1 MDDNND
7 HHELFRAK
15 AEIAALLKLNLQ
27 QKVALEKESSKLY
40 KRIHAQQQQLSWLG
54 SKPRPFTCF
63 STDLPA
69 KPDYIM
75 VTEAMEKNIKER
87 LHALKDLLINIPFT
101 AIDVQTPKTATT
113 WLSPFPS
120 SCLTTPETQDD
131 DSDKEIPTTF
141 TEKVQWLNSEL
152 LAMFDEL
159 NNLVTHKMTL
169 IEKLQQTASAT
180 AASIA
185 HSSAV
190 LEQNLDEKLHALLAL
205 IAVEDSSNTSSS
217 NTSFKYACLNPLTI
231 FSTSHNEGLGL
242 EKNDLVPP
250 EVQVQN
256 VQTRC
261 LKLLDETYQAMENRL
276 EQERYGKSV
285 IFFDQEAQ
293 ITALNAS
300 LKANQEELTKSHNE
314 STSVREL
321 LAEVTADCHWF
332 KEQHQ
337 VLLDQVAQ
345 QKSQLQRVN
354 EIAECYYGELQELTS
369 VHRYL
374 LIDRDALQAS
384 LIAQAKLHEQ
394 EVEDL
399 LDEIKTCRDQ
409 IEALTIENE
418 KDAVKREKTRR
429 ELKHAVDD
437 IAKFYQ
443 EIQRLRESI
452 DQSATETNSLQ
463 RHLEGTNRELVSV
476 RGQLAAS
483 IEAHQI
489 DKIALF
495 EERDVLQFAHN
506 ALENAKTLET
516 RLRNELHVQ
525 SHDLLAKYPTLVH
538 RSAYIIF

>member
-1 MDDNND
+1 MDDNNE

-27 QKVALEKESSKLY
+27 QKVALEMESTKLW

-54 SKPRPFTCF
+54 SKPRPFTCL
-63 STDLPA
+63 SADLPA

-101 AIDVQTPKTATT
+101 AIDIKTPKTATT

-141 TEKVQWLNSEL
+141 TEKVQWLDIEL
-152 LAMFDEL
+152 IAMFDEL
-159 NNLVTHKMTL
+159 NDLVTNKMTL
-169 IEKLQQTASAT
+169 IENLQQTASAT

-190 LEQNLDEKLHALLAL
+190 LEQNLNEKLHALLAL
-205 IAVEDSSNTSSS
+205 IAVEDSSNTS
-217 NTSFKYACLNPLTI
+217 FKYACLNPLTI
-231 FSTSHNEGLGL
+231 FSSSHNEGL
-242 EKNDLVPP
+242 EVKKNDLVPP

-354 EIAECYYGELQELTS
+354 EIAECHYGDLQELTS

-374 LIDRDALQAS
+374 LIDRDALQTS

-399 LDEIKTCRDQ
+399 LDEVKKCRDQ
-409 IEALTIENE
+409 IETLTIEKE
-418 KDAVKREKTRR
+418 KDVVKREKTRR
-429 ELKHAVDD
+429 ELKDAVDD

-495 EERDVLQFAHN
+495 EERDALQIAHN

-516 RLRNELHVQ
+516 RLRNELP
-525 SHDLLAKYPTLVH
+525 SLVH
-538 RSAYIIF
+538 RSTYIIF